1 MLMQLT
7 QDSKS
12 RQLDQLKLKTVDSL
26 NHTQQINP
34 SAAQPAVTLK
44 RKISPQGSTA
54 TSGWYGRKKGM
65 ATDLK
70 RYDFEQMNRTS
81 RIDGMTKL

>member
-1 MLMQLT
+1 M
-7 QDSKS
+7 
-12 RQLDQLKLKTVDSL
+12 
-26 NHTQQINP
+26 
-34 SAAQPAVTLK
+34 K

-70 RYDFEQMNRTS
+70 RYDFEQMNMTS
-81 RIDGMTKL
+81 RVDGMTKLQTQAMTNTQFEEETIGRTSARHSIFNNSTFPFTK

>member
-1 MLMQLT
+1 M
-7 QDSKS
+7 
-12 RQLDQLKLKTVDSL
+12 
-26 NHTQQINP
+26 
-34 SAAQPAVTLK
+34 K

-70 RYDFEQMNRTS
+70 RYDFE
-81 RIDGMTKL
+81 